1 MNSADVFSLEF
12 DMLTRTSSL
21 ARILD
26 RFRTS
31 HLSPATHR
39 QLLLEL
45 NHVINVHSRL
55 REVAAEVV
63 PQEDWSFWQDLLAV
77 PALAFEHGRSLL
89 DDLRALGLNA
99 LDSVSLTPLPQTT
112 ALAAYAHY
120 QLVERATVGLVGY
133 LWFFERMP
141 RLVYPLWRE
150 SCKAGGVPDKALR
163 SLSEGAMSDPMRDVQ
178 VANCCRQ
185 LVRRPR
191 DLGLATQSLHDTAE
205 LFATMLD
212 SALQRAERR
221 PELPA
226 DTTAAPNRA
235 GIGQVA

>member
-21 ARILD
+21 AKVLE
-26 RFRTS
+26 RFRGS
-31 HLSPATHR
+31 HIEAGTHR

-55 REVAAEVV
+55 REVAADVV
-63 PQEDWSFWQDLLAV
+63 PPEDWSSWADLLAV
-77 PALAFEHGRSLL
+77 PGLAFEQGRAFL
-89 DDLRALGLNA
+89 DDLRSLGLNS
-99 LDSVSLTPLPQTT
+99 LDSVSLTPLPQTI
-112 ALAAYAHY
+112 AMAAYAHY

-141 RLVYPLWRE
+141 RLFYPVWSAACMR
-150 SCKAGGVPDKALR
+150 GGVPERAQHALALGSR
-163 SLSEGAMSDPMRDVQ
+163 VDPARDMQ

-205 LFATMLD
+205 LFATLVD
-212 SALQRAERR
+212 SALLRAERR
-221 PELPA
+221 PAQE
-226 DTTAAPNRA
+226 TITA
-235 GIGQVA
+235 VA

>member
-12 DMLTRTSSL
+12 EMLTRTSSL
-21 ARILD
+21 ARVLE
-26 RFRTS
+26 RFRDT
-31 HLSPATHR
+31 HLGAATHR

-55 REVAAEVV
+55 REVAADVV
-63 PQEDWSFWQDLLAV
+63 PPEDWSSWQDLLAV
-77 PALAFEHGRSLL
+77 PALAFEQGRSLL
-89 DDLRALGLNA
+89 DDLRALGLNSF
-99 LDSVSLTPLPQTT
+99 DSVSLTPLPQTI

-141 RLVYPLWRE
+141 RLVYPLWSE
-150 SCKAGGVPDKALR
+150 SCRRGGVPDKALR
-163 SLSEGAMSDPMRDVQ
+163 ALGEGAVIDMVRDNQ
-178 VANCCRQ
+178 VVTCCRQ

-205 LFATMLD
+205 LFATMME
-212 SALQRAERR
+212 SALLRAERQ
-221 PELPA
+221 PQ
-226 DTTAAPNRA
+226 TAVEPPPTSHT

>member
-12 DMLTRTSSL
+12 DMLTRTTSL
-21 ARILD
+21 AKILEW
-26 RFRTS
+26 FRSTS
-31 HLSPATHR
+31 LSAATHR

-55 REVAAEVV
+55 REVAADVV
-63 PQEDWSFWQDLLAV
+63 PAEDWSAWQDLLSV
-77 PALAFEHGRSLL
+77 PGLAFEQGRSFL
-89 DDLRALGLNA
+89 DDLRALGLNSM
-99 LDSVSLTPLPQTT
+99 DSVSLTPLPQTI

-141 RLVYPLWRE
+141 RLVYPLWSE
-150 SCKAGGVPDKALR
+150 SCRRGGVTEKARQTLT
-163 SLSEGAMSDPMRDVQ
+163 EGAVVDPARDNLV
-178 VANCCRQ
+178 VNCCRQ

-205 LFATMLD
+205 LFASMVD
-212 SALQRAERR
+212 AALQRAARR
-221 PELPA
+221 PHAPA
-226 DTTAAPNRA
+226 ETGAAG
-235 GIGQVA
+235 GIGRVA

>member
-21 ARILD
+21 AKLFE
-26 RFRTS
+26 RFRTT
-31 HLSPATHR
+31 HIEAATHR

-55 REVAAEVV
+55 REVVADVV
-63 PQEDWSFWQDLLAV
+63 PPEDWTSWADMLAV
-77 PALAFEHGRSLL
+77 PGLAFEQGRSFL
-89 DDLRALGLNA
+89 DDLRALGLNSM
-99 LDSVSLTPLPQTT
+99 DSVSLTPLPQTI
-112 ALAAYAHY
+112 AMAAYAHY

-141 RLVYPLWRE
+141 RLFYPLWSSACRR
-150 SCKAGGVPDKALR
+150 GNVPEKALQA
-163 SLSEGAMSDPMRDVQ
+163 LAEGAEVDLGRDQ
-178 VANCCRQ
+178 VAANCCRQ

-205 LFATMLD
+205 LFATMID
-212 SALQRAERR
+212 SALLRAERR
-221 PELPA
+221 PMAESLA
-226 DTTAAPNRA
+226 G

>member
-12 DMLTRTSSL
+12 DMLTRTSQL
-21 ARILD
+21 GKILE
-26 RFRTS
+26 RFR
-31 HLSPATHR
+31 AAEIGAGTHR

-55 REVAAEVV
+55 REVAADVV
-63 PQEDWSFWQDLLAV
+63 PPDDWTSWQDLLAV
-77 PALAFEHGRSLL
+77 PALAFEQGRSFL
-89 DDLRALGLNA
+89 DDLRALGLNS
-99 LDSVSLTPLPQTT
+99 LDSVSLTPLPQTI

-141 RLVYPLWRE
+141 RLVYPLWSEPCRR
-150 SCKAGGVPDKALR
+150 GGVPEKALR
-163 SLSEGAMSDPMRDVQ
+163 ALAEGAMVQPLRDQTV
-178 VANCCRQ
+178 VNCCRQ
-185 LVRRPR
+185 IVRKPR

-205 LFATMLD
+205 LFGTMLD
-212 SALQRAERR
+212 AALQRAERR
-221 PELPA
+221 QSMAVENVVVA
-226 DTTAAPNRA
+226 G